1 MKELDFDFD
10 EELERDIDDDGPN
23 IVQIACAYFEA
34 GYDIPLDMEAELL
47 AMGIDVQELR
57 NIFFD

>member
-1 MKELDFDFD
+1 MTQRELDFDTD
-10 EELERDIDDDGPN
+10 LEHGVDDDDQN
-23 IVQIACAYFEA
+23 LVHFACACFEA
-34 GYDIPLDMEAELL
+34 GHDIPLDMETELL

>member
-10 EELERDIDDDGPN
+10 EELERDIDDDDPN
-23 IVQIACAYFEA
+23 LVHFACACFEA
-34 GYDIPLDMEAELL
+34 GHDIPLDMETELL

>member
-1 MKELDFDFD
+1 MTHLELDFD
-10 EELERDIDDDGPN
+10 EGLERDIDYDDPN
-23 IVQIACAYFEA
+23 LVHFACTCFEA
-34 GYDIPLDMEAELL
+34 GHDIPLDMEVELL